1 MSDSVFTDEEI
12 AILYRHGV
20 KGFIANAVREAKVKT
35 IREWRAD
42 DEKRAL
48 LEEYDESPLDMSH
61 IVVDTLPHTE
71 RDTPLEPGFDFIEFG
86 FSDYL
91 ISIADSMAQDVYE
104 NFCELVEELQES
116 SLLSKKQFIVYILLW
131 KDPPETPATPR
142 QCTERMVADMLD
154 IAIGTVRSHHG
165 RAKDKI
171 ERARNTVGVVNYAK
185 VDWDTFPDESS
196 ELISKA

>member
-1 MSDSVFTDEEI
+1 MSDSTFTDEEI

-20 KGFIANAVREAKVKT
+20 KGFIANSIREAKLTT
-35 IREWRAD
+35 IREWRAND
-42 DEKRAL
+42 QKRAL

-61 IVVDTLPHTE
+61 ILLDTLAHTE
-71 RDTPLEPGFDFIEFG
+71 RNTPLEPGTEAIEFV

-91 ISIADSMAQDVYE
+91 ISIADSIAQDVYE
-104 NFCELVEELQES
+104 NFCELMEKKQQS

-131 KDPPETPATPR
+131 NDPPETPATSR
-142 QCTERMVADMLD
+142 QCTEQMVADMLE
-154 IAIGTVRSHHG
+154 IAVGTVRSHHG

-171 ERARNTVGVVNYAK
+171 ERARNTVDLVDYAK